1 MDAKIEW
8 KNRMKQN
15 PYDVIWDTRKKEGKN
30 RIKLPNAMYREE
42 LDAKNEGKNT
52 HSTGREEQKTLGDME
67 GRTLIKQVGR
77 NR

>member
-1 MDAKIEW
+1 MI
-8 KNRMKQN
+8 R
-15 PYDVIWDTRKKEGKN
+15 DTRKKEGKN
-30 RIKLPNAMYREE
+30 RIKPPNAMYREE

-67 GRTLIKQVGR
+67 GRKLKKQVGK